1 LTLTQKAAI
10 CSRAG
15 NQTLRELAAEVGV
28 SHETVRAILRTAGAA
43 DVGDGLAVERGRPSP

>member
-1 LTLTQKAAI
+1 LTLTQKAAF

-28 SHETVRAILRTAGAA
+28 SHETVRATLRIAGVA
-43 DVGDGLAVERGRPSP
+43 DVGDGLAAE